1 MKCLICMQAETAD
14 GLTSVA
20 FERGEFRLVI
30 QHVPARICPNCGEAY
45 VEEEVAL
52 NLLREAEREFAQGTR
67 EANCEYGRD

>member
-1 MKCLICMQAETAD
+1 MKCLVCMQAETAD

>member
-1 MKCLICMQAETAD
+1 MQAETAD